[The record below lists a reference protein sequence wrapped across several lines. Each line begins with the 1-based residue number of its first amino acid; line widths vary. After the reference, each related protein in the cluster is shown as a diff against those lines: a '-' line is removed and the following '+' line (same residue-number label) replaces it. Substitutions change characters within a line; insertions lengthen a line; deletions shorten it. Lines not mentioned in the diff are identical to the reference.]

1 MNKSSLCFRLL
12 AGTVFGMTFT
22 LSIATAQNK
31 SFEFDKIEAVKI
43 SYTSFRVEGRRAGT
57 EVQSDWANWIPA
69 DRNDF
74 CYKLAV
80 VAFTQGQPYSIT
92 IGGDNEASLCEIGK
106 GKAL

>member
-1 MNKSSLCFRLL
+1 LKKSSFSFRFL
-12 AGTVFGMTFT
+12 ACTVLGITFT
-22 LSIATAQNK
+22 FSTANAQNK
-31 SFEFDKIEAVKI
+31 SFEFDKIEAVRI
-43 SYTSFRVEGRRAGT
+43 SYTAFRVEGKRAGV
-57 EVQSDWANWIPA
+57 EVQSDFANWIPA

-92 IGGDNEASLCEIGK
+92 IGGDNDPVICEIGK